1 MPAPLVLE
9 GVRAG
14 YRGIETLGP
23 VDVTLTTGVHALLGR
38 NGAGKTTLMRVMA
51 GILAPFAGRVL
62 VGDADVAHHPGRKD
76 TIAYLGHRAAL
87 SPDLT
92 VRHNLEF
99 WAELRH
105 ADPAVRADRL
115 REVHDTFT
123 LAPLWE
129 RRTGRLSRGQLQR
142 VDLARALLGA
152 PQVLLLDEPLTGLDP
167 VTSALVRDLIR
178 SWARTRTVLYST
190 HNLPEALS
198 VATDVLVLK
207 DGMLTVRNDLVGDTD
222 RDTYVLRCEGS
233 WPAALAAAAP
243 ATQLGDG
250 RVRVDVP
257 PGETIGGLIAR
268 AVTLGVPVLRVD
280 RVPVDADAVLREF
293 LEDAR

>member
-14 YRGIETLGP
+14 YRGAETLGP

-51 GILAPFAGRVL
+51 GILTPLAGRVL
-62 VGDADVAHHPGRKD
+62 VGGADIATHPGRKD
-76 TIAYLGHRAAL
+76 TIAYLGHRAAV
-87 SPDLT
+87 SQDVT
-92 VRHNLEF
+92 VRQNLEF
-99 WAELRH
+99 WAALRH
-105 ADPAVRADRL
+105 VDPLVRADRL
-115 REVHDTFT
+115 REVHETFT
-123 LAPLWE
+123 LASLWG

-142 VDLARALLGA
+142 VDLARALLGT
-152 PQVLLLDEPLTGLDP
+152 PQVLLLDEPMTGLDP

-190 HNLPEALS
+190 HNVPEALS

-207 DGMLTVRNDLVGDTD
+207 DGTLTVRNDLVGDTE
-222 RDTYVLRCEGS
+222 RDTYALHCKGS
-233 WPAALAAAAP
+233 WPATLEAVAP
-243 ATQLGDG
+243 ATALPDG
-250 RVRVDVP
+250 RLRIDVP
-257 PGETIGGLIAR
+257 PGQTIGDLIAR
-268 AVTLGVPVLRVD
+268 AVALGVPVLGVD